1 MRELGFRPAPHTR
14 GMEEEEPIKN
24 LGTGGG
30 NHEEDKGSEE
40 KREKNNITSF
50 HVDVYSRSDL
60 SSGDV

>member
-1 MRELGFRPAPHTR
+1 
-14 GMEEEEPIKN
+14 MEEEEPIKN